1 MPAQLASPSGVAG
14 PRTLRATYPK
24 SYAGYPPSGCGPGAS
39 ALLGSLLEPALRV
52 SQLLADSLKVDRG
65 G

>member
-14 PRTLRATYPK
+14 PRTLPATYPK
-24 SYAGYPPSGCGPGAS
+24 SYASVGPGAS